1 MTRKDLPEQPDRT
14 TDNSE
19 TDDRSR
25 VITEVT
31 TNRRAL
37 LAALGAG
44 GVGATVVGSYLSS
57 LQAGGPDQGN
67 DSPLGLVPDRVV
79 THRAVRDGN
88 WANPEVWAGEVPDD
102 EAYVRIEPNVTV
114 TVASDV
120 PARLKAVL
128 VNGTLRFDPTVDTHL
143 RVDTLVTTSDSA
155 LRIGTEAQPIRPD
168 VTAKITFADL
178 GPIDEEWDPTRV
190 SRGLIQFGELAVHGA
205 ETTAWAEL
213 ERPPHAGDRTL
224 TLPEAPTN
232 WKSGDRI
239 VIPGVDPMENQDEEV
254 TIAATDGS
262 RVRLDRPLGYDHLPP
277 EADLS
282 AYALNLSRNVRFVSE
297 TTEVPRRG
305 HIIILSSSSDVRYAG
320 CYGLGRSD
328 KSYPF
333 TNPEHGT
340 PPTDVAPNP
349 KARYALH
356 YHVTGISAEPPHRVE
371 GCVVDGSPGW
381 GIVNHHSH
389 VDVVDSVTYDVFGA
403 GFVTEA
409 GNERGS
415 FRRNFALR
423 SEGSGE
429 LIDSRQFV
437 PGGDKVGQIDDFGH
451 GGHGFWLQGPAVEVV
466 DNVAA
471 GHRNFGFVYWNRP
484 LVDRPLGDDEEIR
497 TRVGTVPNFPIEYV
511 EDDRQQPLKNGASP
525 NRGDLGAPLEDGMV
539 SSAYVTIRRF
549 ENNEAFASGGGI
561 DVSRHQFRW
570 EHGRVADY
578 AVLDGFTAHG
588 LGPIERA
595 NGDLAG
601 PHAGHDRGGNV
612 GISLRFGGNVRVENA
627 RLLGQDDT
635 GIGINRNGYMKGYLV
650 ENSEIRGFDVG
661 VRGGE
666 HFFTVVRDNLLD
678 NDVNVDTWQKMGCAN
693 IVEDNEF
700 DYRTAHVEHHL
711 DYSDIKTGAVFRDDQ
726 FTGLEVNERT
736 AYYEDQAPDHVPFPD
751 EETLQN
757 VTAGNYEEVLE
768 YIDADDPTVV
778 IGMTNRELKERFDAP
793 TRGALLPEDAVR
805 EPWLTYA
812 FIEPAEREGLPTSVW
827 LDATAGDIGGGFKVV
842 SDANAGRERALEV
855 TTGLTGDPPE
865 DPSAVTTLGRELA
878 AGTYTIHGRIWST
891 IGNGD
896 SLWIRVDEGPWL
908 KWSKLKSERG
918 YLWFSAEQHDAENTY
933 EFDLDRGHHTIHL
946 VGRNEGSRIDKLLVA
961 ADQTVAG
968 ARGHSPDN
976 V

>member
-1 MTRKDLPEQPDRT
+1 MTRKDLPERPNRT
-14 TDNSE
+14 TDNSD
-19 TDDRSR
+19 TGDRSR
-25 VITEVT
+25 ATTEGGT
-31 TNRRAL
+31 SRRAL

-44 GVGATVVGSYLSS
+44 GVGATVAGSYLGP
-57 LQAGGPDQGN
+57 LQAHGSDQGN
-67 DSPLGLVPDRVV
+67 DSPLGLVPDRLV

-88 WANPEVWAGEVPDD
+88 WANPAVWAGGVPGD
-102 EAYVRIEPNVTV
+102 EAYVRIDPDVTV
-114 TVASDV
+114 TVASDL
-120 PARLKAVL
+120 PARLKAVR
-128 VNGTLRFDPTVDTHL
+128 VDGTLGFDPTVDTHL
-143 RVDTLVTTSDSA
+143 RVDTLVTTSGSA

-168 VTAKITFADL
+168 ATAKITFADL

-190 SRGLIQFGELAVHGA
+190 SRGLIQFGELTVHGA
-205 ETTAWAEL
+205 ETTAWTEL
-213 ERPPHAGDRTL
+213 ERHPHAGDRTL

-232 WKSGDRI
+232 WESGDRI
-239 VIPGVDPMENQDEEV
+239 VIPGVDPKKNQDEEV
-254 TIAATDGS
+254 TIAATDGR
-262 RVRLDRPLGYDHLPP
+262 RVRLDRSLAYDHLPP
-277 EADLS
+277 VSDLP

-297 TTEVPRRG
+297 TAEVPRRG
-305 HIIILSSSSDVRYAG
+305 HIIILSSSSDVRFAG

-356 YHVTGISAEPPHRVE
+356 YHRTGISAEPPHRVE

-381 GIVNHHSH
+381 GIVNHHGH

-437 PGGDKVGQIDDFGH
+437 PGGDGVGQIDDFGH

-484 LVDRPLGDDEEIR
+484 LVDRALGDDERIATR
-497 TRVGTVPNFPIEYV
+497 TGTVPNFPIEYV
-511 EDDRQQPLKNGASP
+511 EDDRQQPLKDGAST
-525 NRGDLGAPLEDGMV
+525 GKGALGVPLEDGMV

-570 EHGRVADY
+570 VHGRVADY
-578 AVLDGFTAHG
+578 AVIDGFTAYG
-588 LGPIERA
+588 LGPIDRA
-595 NGDLAG
+595 NGNLAG

-627 RLLGQDDT
+627 RLVGQDDT

-666 HFFTVVRDNLLD
+666 HLFTVVRDNLLD
-678 NDVNVDTWQKMGCAN
+678 NDVNVDTWQKGNCAT
-693 IVEDNEF
+693 IVEGNEF

-711 DYSDIKTGAVFRDDQ
+711 DYSDIKTGAVFGGGR
-726 FTGLEVNERT
+726 FRGLAVNERT

-757 VTAGNYEEVLE
+757 VTAGASEEVLE
-768 YIDADDPTVV
+768 FIDAEDPTVI
-778 IGMTNRELKERFDAP
+778 IGMTNRELKEQFDAP
-793 TRGALLPEDAVR
+793 TRGALLPGDAIG

-812 FIEPAEREGLPTSVW
+812 LVEPAERVGAPTSVW
-827 LDATAGDIGGGFKVV
+827 LDATAGDIGHGFEVV
-842 SDANAGRERALEV
+842 PDANAGGKRALEV
-855 TTGLTGDPPE
+855 TAGLTEEPHE
-865 DPSAVTTLGRELA
+865 DSSAVTTLACELA

-908 KWSKLKSERG
+908 MWSKLKSERG
-918 YLWFSAEQHDAENTY
+918 YLWFSAKRHHDDLPY
-933 EFDLDRGHHTIHL
+933 EFDLSEGRHTIGFASP
-946 VGRNEGSRIDKLLVA
+946 VGGLRIDKLLVA
-961 ADQTVAG
+961 ADETVVG
-968 ARGHSPDN
+968 ARGHSADN